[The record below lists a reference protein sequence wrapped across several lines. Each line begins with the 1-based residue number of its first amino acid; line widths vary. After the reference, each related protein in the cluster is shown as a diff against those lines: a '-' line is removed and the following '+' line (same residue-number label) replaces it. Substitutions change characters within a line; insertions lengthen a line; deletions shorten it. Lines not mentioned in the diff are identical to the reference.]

1 MSVIGSPTLYIVI
14 MMILILDI
22 IIMIVMIIVI
32 VILIVMEVNTMVAKG
47 RHTLKIVL
55 LCKFY
60 V

>member
-1 MSVIGSPTLYIVI
+1 
-14 MMILILDI
+14 
-22 IIMIVMIIVI
+22 MIVMIIVI